1 MSAAERIIKGV
12 QNRANAM
19 DDISAINGYFASDL
33 MIDKIR
39 DIVSQLI
46 DLNDSVKA
54 DDIQSRLKTVR
65 EDAVR
70 QLKDRQELFVDGA
83 NVIKMG
89 EHRFSVNVQPLDLTI
104 VPRDGEQYFHLTGT
118 DFFEIVDDPA
128 FLETRP
134 VWDMEVISE
143 NDQVCRAE
151 YLAYLMLQQIAAY
164 GHQEIARVLAF
175 TDDERIQHVQQFMGP
190 RYTEGYSKGIHDHDG
205 ARLLQAFVKMHAS
218 IGLLRFH
225 PRVRALGRLFWTVR
239 SQNQSGREAQALL
252 AEKLRAF
259 GVMRDLFS
267 NQAQQENYIRELIA
281 LITEFVTLTR
291 LFPQELIDAAAHYL
305 FQELISTPSGERFVI
320 SKEAWDLTGGFL
332 KHLQA
337 KIFTDKFDAAREKIS
352 TVPASEFELVRDWLK
367 GYVSA
372 HGQEEQN
379 DYIDEAAALI
389 FNRKYQKSD
398 VADVAMNATITGMHG
413 DHAVIQDGVYL
424 MRYNAFEQKLAR
436 YERDVVPLFH
446 TYQTIKKELT
456 EQKREELRL
465 DEFKPRILTSFVRN
479 RLINQVYL
487 PLAGDNLA
495 KQIGVVGEATRTDRM
510 GMLLLISPPGY
521 GKTTLMEYIANR
533 LGIIFMKIN
542 GPAIGYKV
550 TSLDPAEAP
559 HASAREEMLKLNLAL
574 EMGDNIMLYLDDIQ
588 HCNPELLQKFISLCD
603 AQRKIEGVYKGK
615 SRTYDLRGKKV
626 MVVMAGNPYTE
637 SGEKFR
643 IPDMLAN
650 RADTY
655 NLGDII
661 GDTAEAFK
669 LSYLE
674 NSLTS
679 NAVLNTLSSR
689 SQKDVYSIIR
699 IAETGSREGV
709 EFVGS
714 YSAEEINEMAQVMEK
729 LIKVRDV
736 ILKVNLEYIHSA
748 SQAEEY
754 RTEPPFKLQGSYRN
768 MNRIAEKIV
777 PIMNPKELKILILAH
792 YENEAQTLTSDTE
805 ANLLK
810 FKEMTGWADE
820 TEQQRWQAIKK
831 TFRKNKLLHGSD
843 AGDPVN
849 RVVAQL
855 SAFQDGLESIRE
867 VLESGVGTSD
877 QGPLTTQIAFSEDSL
892 SQMERLLKEMKT
904 VLGAFLEKSQTDS
917 ASASSLP
924 DAYLKIMKK
933 QFKIMKSWIEP
944 LLKGMHTQSADMNK
958 LTQSIGQTKGDFQGA
973 ARQVN
978 EDRLTFAGFKAAL
991 EIDPHDDSVYYKRG
1005 IFWYNKNKL
1014 RQALSDFKNAL
1025 DLKPKNKKY
1034 QRIVGHLQAELK
1046 EK

>member
-1 MSAAERIIKGV
+1 
-12 QNRANAM
+12 
-19 DDISAINGYFASDL
+19 
-33 MIDKIR
+33 
-39 DIVSQLI
+39 
-46 DLNDSVKA
+46 
-54 DDIQSRLKTVR
+54 
-65 EDAVR
+65 
-70 QLKDRQELFVDGA
+70 
-83 NVIKMG
+83 
-89 EHRFSVNVQPLDLTI
+89 
-104 VPRDGEQYFHLTGT
+104 
-118 DFFEIVDDPA
+118 
-128 FLETRP
+128 
-134 VWDMEVISE
+134 MEVISE

-151 YLAYLMLQQIAAY
+151 YLAYQMLKEIAASSP
-164 GHQEIARVLAF
+164 QEIARVQAF
-175 TDDERIQHVQQFMGP
+175 TDEEQVEYVQQFMGP

-205 ARLLQAFVKMHAS
+205 ARILQALVKMHAS

-225 PRVRALGRLFWTVR
+225 PRVRALGRLFQTVGA
-239 SQNQSGREAQALL
+239 QSPSDRETSALL

-259 GVMRDLFS
+259 GMMRDLFA
-267 NQAQQENYIRELIA
+267 NQSQQENYIRELTA
-281 LITEFVTLTR
+281 LITEFVTKTS
-291 LFPQELIDAAAHYL
+291 LFPLELAADAAHYL
-305 FQELISTPSGERFVI
+305 FQELIGTASGERFVI

-332 KHLQA
+332 KHLKA
-337 KIFTDKFDAAREKIS
+337 KLFMDKFNAAREKIS
-352 TVPASEFELVRDWLK
+352 SAPASEFELVRDWLK
-367 GYVSA
+367 GYAST
-372 HGQEEQN
+372 HGKEDQN
-379 DYIDEAAALI
+379 EYIDEAAALI
-389 FNRKYQKSD
+389 FSRKFQKSD
-398 VADVAMNATITGMHG
+398 VADVAMNAEITGMIG
-413 DHAVIQDGVYL
+413 DHAVIQDGIYHL
-424 MRYNAFEQKLAR
+424 RYNAFEQKMTR
-436 YERDVVPLFH
+436 YERDVAPLFH
-446 TYQTIKKELT
+446 TYQNLKKDLI

-487 PLAGDNLA
+487 PLVGDNLA
-495 KQIGVVGEATRTDRM
+495 KQIGVAGEAKRTDRM
-510 GMLLLISPPGY
+510 GLLLLISPPGY

-559 HASAREEMLKLNLAL
+559 HASAREEMQKLNLAL

-637 SGEKFR
+637 SGEKFK

-709 EFVGS
+709 EFAGG
-714 YSAEEINEMAQVMEK
+714 YSVEEVNEMVQVMEK

-768 MNRIAEKIV
+768 MNRLAEKIV
-777 PIMNPKELKILILAH
+777 PIMNPRELKTLILSH
-792 YENEAQTLTSDTE
+792 YENESQTLTGETE

-810 FKEMTGWADE
+810 FKEMIGWADE
-820 TEQQRWQAIKK
+820 SEQQRWQAIKK

-843 AGDPVN
+843 ASDPVN

-855 SAFQDGLESIRE
+855 SAFQDGLEAIRE

-877 QGPLTTQIAFSEDSL
+877 HGPLTTQIAFSEESL

-904 VLGAFLEKSQTDS
+904 DTAGHPADV
-917 ASASSLP
+917 
-924 DAYLKIMKK
+924 YLKIMKK
-933 QFKIMKSWIEP
+933 QFKIMKSWTEP
-944 LLKGMHTQSADMNK
+944 LLKGMHSQSADMSK
-958 LTQSIGQTKGDFQGA
+958 LCRNLRQMKGDYQG
-973 ARQVN
+973 VVSKTD
-978 EDRLTFAGFKAAL
+978 EDRQTFASYKAAL
-991 EIDPHDDSVYYKRG
+991 EIDPHDDSIYYKRG

-1034 QRIVGHLQAELK
+1034 QRISGRFDIQIVLFYPQNGYFCQYAIFVPEQTK
-1046 EK
+1046 I